1 MRTGRQIIAMELR
14 LQKYTLAFMVD
25 WFHAKT
31 IQCGKERSFQHVV
44 LGPLGI
50 HVQKDDAGPLPHAVH
65 KN

>member
-1 MRTGRQIIAMELR
+1 
-14 LQKYTLAFMVD
+14 MVD